1 MGQKSKYRVTN
12 WREYNAS
19 LKQRGSLTFLI
30 GEDLAD
36 HWYAKKE
43 SAKTGCPF
51 MYSNLCIETLLSL
64 RHIFKLPLR
73 QVVGFT
79 ESLFQLMGQDLS
91 VPEFSRLSKRA
102 PQICPRFDFSNSKE
116 ETYLVLDSTGLKVF
130 GEKEWLE
137 TKHGKQY
144 QRKVWRKLHISVDS
158 GGYIRSSL
166 LTDHKTDDRSCAS
179 FLLDSS
185 NRNQITE
192 VLADSGYDSH
202 QLYKEIANRRSYP
215 LIPPS
220 SRAVMSSPETP
231 TLRDKAVAYI
241 QKKGYEAWYHKN
253 NFGRRERVENTFYR
267 IKTIFGRKLL
277 SRNIPNQQA
286 EEKIICFLLNKM
298 TSLGMPN
305 SIKMT

>member
-1 MGQKSKYRVTN
+1 VGKKSKYRVTN
-12 WREYNAS
+12 WREYNAA
-19 LKQRGSLTFLI
+19 LKQRGSLTFWI
-30 GEDLAD
+30 SGDLAD

-43 SAKTGCPF
+43 GEKTGCPF
-51 MYSNLCIETLLSL
+51 TYSNICIETMLSL

-79 ESLFQLMGQDLS
+79 ESIFKLMGQVLS
-91 VPEFSRLSKRA
+91 IPEFSRLSKRA
-102 PQICPRFDFSNSKE
+102 HNICPRFDFTNSEE

-158 GGYIRSSL
+158 EGYITSSV
-166 LTDHKTDDRSCAS
+166 LTDHKTDDRSCVS

-185 NRNQITE
+185 GRSRLTE
-192 VLADSGYDSH
+192 ILADSGYDSH
-202 QLYKEIANRRSYP
+202 QLYKNIENRKGYP
-215 LIPPS
+215 LIPPCS
-220 SRAVMSSPETP
+220 TAVVFSPDAP

-241 QKKGYEAWYHKN
+241 QKKGYEAWYNKN

-277 SRNIPNQQA
+277 SRKTPNQQA
-286 EEKIICFLLNKM
+286 EEKIICSLLNKM
-298 TSLGMPN
+298 TQLGMPK
-305 SIKMT
+305 SVKIT